1 MRAMTPAPPSRR
13 LSPRQRQI
21 VKLAADGRTSKEIAS
36 ILQVAKGTVE
46 NHMARAIDRL
56 GAKTRCEAVAIFLK

>member
-1 MRAMTPAPPSRR
+1 MTPAPPSRR